1 MDAGTGR
8 RRKKVAGRTDG
19 DRVAEGLIPAG
30 DVSDAPPHE
39 EHEGAAPAHEDAPRR
54 PSGTSGWD
62 VITSEVRGIDVRATY
77 QRLYDEL
84 VLGDGA
90 NTYGAILHAL
100 DRADRNIVDAE
111 RLVRAAKLEQE
122 RVDRDVAIELEVL
135 RTTAR
140 KELEA
145 EKAAGTR
152 SKAPTL
158 DDIADRMTANW
169 PSKMA
174 AVKAPSEEI
183 HAVRAVCEKL
193 EVAWRSRSQS
203 LRSMADRYAARRD
216 PLDVRIPTGA

>member
-1 MDAGTGR
+1 MEAGR
-8 RRKKVAGRTDG
+8 RRKKVSGRTDG
-19 DRVAEGLIPAG
+19 DRVAEGLIPSG
-30 DVSDAPPHE
+30 DVSDAPAHENVGGAPPHE
-39 EHEGAAPAHEDAPRR
+39 PDAAGGGGGIL
-54 PSGTSGWD
+54 GTGWGTI
-62 VITSEVRGIDVRATY
+62 VQDVRTLDVEAMY
-77 QRLYDEL
+77 RRLYDDL
-84 VLGDGA
+84 VLGDGV
-90 NTYGAILHAL
+90 NEYGAILHAL

-122 RVDRDVAIELEVL
+122 RVDRAVAIELEVL

-169 PSKMA
+169 PTKMGE
-174 AVKAPSEEI
+174 VKAHSEEI
-183 HAVRAVCEKL
+183 HGVRSVCEKL
-193 EVAWRSRSQS
+193 EVAWRSRAQS

-216 PLDVRIPTGA
+216 PILGA

>member
-1 MDAGTGR
+1 MAI

-19 DRVAEGLIPAG
+19 VRVSEALIPPA

-39 EHEGAAPAHEDAPRR
+39 DAGVDVPPHEEQHGEGAAPARADGW
-54 PSGTSGWD
+54 GTI
-62 VITSEVRGIDVRATY
+62 ITTIRGIDVATMY

-84 VLGDGA
+84 VLGEGV
-90 NTYGAILHAL
+90 NEYGLILYAL

-122 RVDRDVAIELEVL
+122 RVDRNVAIELEVL

-158 DDIADRMTANW
+158 DDIKDRMTANW
-169 PSKMA
+169 PTKMGE
-174 AVKAPSEEI
+174 VSGPSEEI
-183 HAVRAVCEKL
+183 HGVRSVCEKL

-203 LRSMADRYAARRD
+203 LRAMADRYASRRD
-216 PLDVRIPTGA
+216 PLGA

>member
-1 MDAGTGR
+1 MGI

-19 DRVAEGLIPAG
+19 VRVSEALIPPA

-39 EHEGAAPAHEDAPRR
+39 DTGVGVPEHEEGHGEGAAPARADGW
-54 PSGTSGWD
+54 GTI
-62 VITSEVRGIDVRATY
+62 ITTIRGIDVAKMY

-84 VLGDGA
+84 VLGEGA
-90 NTYGAILHAL
+90 SEYGSILHAL

-122 RVDRDVAIELEVL
+122 RVDRNVAIELEVL

-158 DDIADRMTANW
+158 DDIRDRMTGNW
-169 PSKMA
+169 PTKMGE
-174 AVKAPSEEI
+174 VNGPSEEI
-183 HAVRAVCEKL
+183 HGVRSVCEKL
-193 EVAWRSRSQS
+193 EVAWRSRAQS
-203 LRSMADRYAARRD
+203 LRAMADRYAARRD
-216 PLDVRIPTGA
+216 PLGA

>member
-1 MDAGTGR
+1 
-8 RRKKVAGRTDG
+8 
-19 DRVAEGLIPAG
+19 VAEGLIPAG

-39 EHEGAAPAHEDAPRR
+39 DHEGHEDGDVTPRAP
-54 PSGTSGWD
+54 STGSGWSS
-62 VITSEVRGIDVRATY
+62 VVTSIVGLDVRATY

-84 VLGDGA
+84 VLADGV
-90 NTYGAILHAL
+90 NEYGAILYAL

-122 RVDRDVAIELEVL
+122 RVDRNVAIELEVL

-145 EKAAGTR
+145 EKVAGTR

-174 AVKAPSEEI
+174 EVKAPSEEI
-183 HAVRAVCEKL
+183 HAVRSVCEKL

-216 PLDVRIPTGA
+216 PLGA